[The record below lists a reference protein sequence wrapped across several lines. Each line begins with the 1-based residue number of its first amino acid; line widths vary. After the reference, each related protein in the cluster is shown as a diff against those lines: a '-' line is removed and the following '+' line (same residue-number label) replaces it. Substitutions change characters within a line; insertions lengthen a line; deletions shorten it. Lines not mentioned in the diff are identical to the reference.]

1 MQTKFNIEPSFLRL
15 KISSYGNVNIYPQK
29 QLGAITIDSENHD
42 IEISK
47 SENTVSIANYSNR
60 AVNIYCPQINLSLQL
75 SGSGKFKSQQVL
87 SSVLAE
93 LSDSTSAEFSAN
105 KAHLRMSGTS
115 TAEVNLIGQ
124 PNDFY
129 AYLTEGANAEITGNM
144 ASASIEAMGQS
155 TLSTHGICFGDYS
168 VTASGVS
175 NIRHT
180 GEIKGIVDEECGALA
195 FIEIND

>member
-1 MQTKFNIEPSFLRL
+1 MQTEFNIEPSFLRL

-29 QLGAITIDSENHD
+29 QLGAITLDSENHD

-47 SENTVSIANYSNR
+47 SEDTVSIVNGSKR
-60 AVNIYCPQINLSLQL
+60 VVNIYCPQINLSLQL
-75 SGSGKFKSQQVL
+75 SGNGQFKSQQVF

-115 TAEVNLIGQ
+115 TAEVNLTGQ
-124 PNDFY
+124 FNDFY
-129 AYLTEGANAEITGNM
+129 AYLTESANAEITGNM
-144 ASASIEAMGQS
+144 ASASIETMGYS

-168 VTASGVS
+168 ATASGVS
-175 NIRHT
+175 HIRHT
-180 GEIKGIVDEECGALA
+180 GEIKGIVDQECGALA
-195 FIEIND
+195 SIDIDD